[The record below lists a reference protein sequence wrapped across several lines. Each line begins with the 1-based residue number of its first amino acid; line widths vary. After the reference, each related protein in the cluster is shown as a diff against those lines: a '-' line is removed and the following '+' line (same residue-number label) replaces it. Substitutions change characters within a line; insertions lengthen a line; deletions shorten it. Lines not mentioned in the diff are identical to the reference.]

1 MTFCKCLKTWYFADF
16 KLRVLDDQT
25 GKVSLSW
32 RLWHLSQAGWCRV
45 FYSLLERFQVY
56 LHVGLDSGTLP
67 LTALWWPLCTNSF
80 GELLSMSRFCLSC
93 LIDDHI
99 LTSAVQILLRIP
111 KYKNQVSWG
120 LISWCEDRSDT
131 FGVYQSR
138 SSCGKETA
146 TSEGSVWWNI

>member
-45 FYSLLERFQVY
+45 FYSLLERFLVY

-138 SSCGKETA
+138 IRLWEGDTHSLPRSCD
-146 TSEGSVWWNI
+146 